1 LKAPATQKSESP
13 VGAGPIAANENGGSA
28 PIVADDEATRKERA
42 RWFAKFALAGHSVHE
57 LAGCGFLV
65 VHPGWGMARE
75 CPDFS
80 ALIAF
85 ARQIGVRE

>member
-1 LKAPATQKSESP
+1 MTEAPAKENP
-13 VGAGPIAANENGGSA
+13 AGAGLTKETAALILA
-28 PIVADDEATRKERA
+28 QDEDITKTGAT
-42 RWFAKFALAGHSVHE
+42 WIAKFALAGHSVHE
-57 LAGCGFLV
+57 LAGGGFLV

-75 CPDFS
+75 CPNLS